1 MNDSILPH
9 LNAGL
14 NAASFVLLVAG
25 FYFISRRRVYAH
37 RACMLA
43 ALAVSCLFLISYVVY
58 HAQYGSGWLTGQGL
72 LPPPSLPR
80 AALAVSFLF
89 LISYVVYHA
98 QYGSVRFKG
107 QGLVRPLYFSILISH
122 VTLAA
127 AIVPLVGLTLHRAL
141 RGDFLRHRRI
151 ARWTYPLWLY
161 VSATGVLVYVMLYR
175 LYPPR

>member
-9 LNAGL
+9 LNAAL

-43 ALAVSCLFLISYVVY
+43 ALAVSCLFLV
-58 HAQYGSGWLTGQGL
+58 
-72 LPPPSLPR
+72 
-80 AALAVSFLF
+80 
-89 LISYVVYHA
+89 SYVVYHA
-98 QYGSVRFKG
+98 QYGSVRFQG
-107 QGLVRPLYFSILISH
+107 QGFVRPLYFSILISH

-127 AIVPLVGLTLHRAL
+127 GIVPLVFVTLRRAL
-141 RGDFLRHRRI
+141 RGDYLRHRRI

-161 VSATGVLVYVMLYR
+161 VSVTGVVVYLMLYR
-175 LYPPR
+175 LYPPH

>member
-9 LNAGL
+9 LNAAL
-14 NAASFVLLVAG
+14 NAASFALLLAG

-58 HAQYGSGWLTGQGL
+58 HSRYGSVKFTGQG
-72 LPPPSLPR
+72 
-80 AALAVSFLF
+80 F
-89 LISYVVYHA
+89 
-98 QYGSVRFKG
+98 
-107 QGLVRPLYFSILISH
+107 VRPLYFSILISH

-127 AIVPLVGLTLHRAL
+127 AIVPLVVVTLRRAL

-161 VSATGVLVYVMLYR
+161 VSVTGVVVYLMLYR

>member
-9 LNAGL
+9 LNAAL
-14 NAASFVLLVAG
+14 NAASLVLLVAG

-43 ALAVSCLFLISYVVY
+43 ALTVSCLFLV
-58 HAQYGSGWLTGQGL
+58 
-72 LPPPSLPR
+72 
-80 AALAVSFLF
+80 
-89 LISYVVYHA
+89 SYVVYHA
-98 QYGSVRFKG
+98 QYGSVRFTG
-107 QGLVRPLYFSILISH
+107 RGFVRPLYFSILVSH

-127 AIVPLVGLTLHRAL
+127 GIVPLVAVTLRRAL

-161 VSATGVLVYVMLYR
+161 VSATGVVVYLMLYR

>member
-9 LNAGL
+9 LNAAL

-43 ALAVSCLFLISYVVY
+43 ALAVSCLFLV
-58 HAQYGSGWLTGQGL
+58 
-72 LPPPSLPR
+72 
-80 AALAVSFLF
+80 
-89 LISYVVYHA
+89 SYVVYHA
-98 QYGSVRFKG
+98 QYGSVRFQG
-107 QGLVRPLYFSILISH
+107 QGFVRPLYFSILISH

-127 AIVPLVGLTLHRAL
+127 GIVPLVFVTLRRAL
-141 RGDFLRHRRI
+141 RGDFVRHRRI

-161 VSATGVLVYVMLYR
+161 VSVTGVVVYLLLYR
-175 LYPPR
+175 LYPPH

>member
-9 LNAGL
+9 LNAAL

-43 ALAVSCLFLISYVVY
+43 ALVVSCLFLISYVVY
-58 HAQYGSGWLTGQGL
+58 HSQYGSMRFTGQG
-72 LPPPSLPR
+72 
-80 AALAVSFLF
+80 F
-89 LISYVVYHA
+89 
-98 QYGSVRFKG
+98 
-107 QGLVRPLYFSILISH
+107 VRPLYFSILISH
-122 VTLAA
+122 VSLAV
-127 AIVPLVGLTLHRAL
+127 AIVPLVAVTLRRAL
-141 RGDFLRHRRI
+141 RGDFRSHRRI

-161 VSATGVLVYVMLYR
+161 VSITGVVVYLMLYR

>member
-9 LNAGL
+9 LNAAL

-43 ALAVSCLFLISYVVY
+43 ALAVSCLFLV
-58 HAQYGSGWLTGQGL
+58 
-72 LPPPSLPR
+72 
-80 AALAVSFLF
+80 
-89 LISYVVYHA
+89 SYVVYHA
-98 QYGSVRFKG
+98 QYGSVRFQG
-107 QGLVRPLYFSILISH
+107 QGFVRPLYFSILISH

-127 AIVPLVGLTLHRAL
+127 GIVPLVFVTLRRAL
-141 RGDFLRHRRI
+141 RGDYLRHRRI

-161 VSATGVLVYVMLYR
+161 VSVTGVVVYLMLYR
-175 LYPPR
+175 LYARG